1 MNITEHTCD
10 VLVIGSGGAG
20 CKCAIMAT
28 KNDQDVIMVSKGL
41 TFKSGCTMLAE
52 GGYNAVFGYVDEAD
66 SMQLHI
72 LDTLKGGAFL
82 NDLHLVH
89 ELVVESPK
97 RLIELESYGSLFDR
111 QEDGRLNQR
120 AFGGQSCKRTCFKGD
135 QSGHE
140 MMLGLREEVIR
151 QDIKTHSEVMIT
163 KLLFDEA
170 HTKIV
175 GAMGISLADSSI
187 QIYHSKATVIAS
199 GGCGW
204 LYPVTSN
211 AVQKTGDGII
221 MAYEAGADMMDM
233 EMVQFHPT
241 GMVSPKS
248 RRGVLITEAV
258 RGEGGHLINTEG
270 KRFMINYDPREEL
283 ATRDIV
289 ARSIYTEIQE
299 GRGTEDGGVYLSVT
313 HLPEEQVQTKL
324 HTMVEQFKDVGVDI
338 INEPMIVA
346 PTAHHFMGG
355 IKIDGNCES
364 NIENLF
370 AAGEATSGVHGANRL
385 GGNALADTQVFGNIA
400 GIESAKR
407 AKNSDFE
414 NPDEKEI
421 RDEINR
427 IKDICSEG
435 QYNPEDIKKEIQD
448 VMWKYVAII
457 RDEEGLKQAEIELFA
472 LEEKSTDM
480 NVGNYKEFNTNL
492 VSALEVISM
501 IKLAKLIVK
510 SALLRK
516 ESRGAHYRMDYPEK
530 NDAEYLKSFVLNK
543 DGTVS
548 TVERGLFDD

>member
-1 MNITEHTCD
+1 MEYTEYTCD

-20 CKCAIMAT
+20 CKCSIVAS
-28 KNDQDVIMVSKGL
+28 KNGQDVIMVSKGL

-82 NDLHLVH
+82 NDLKLVH
-89 ELVVESPK
+89 DLVVESPK
-97 RLIELESYGSLFDR
+97 MLIELESYGCLFDR
-111 QEDGRLNQR
+111 QDDGRLNQR
-120 AFGGQSCKRTCFKGD
+120 AFGGQTCRRTCFKGD

-140 MMLGLREEVIR
+140 MMLGLKEEIIREGV
-151 QDIKTHSEVMIT
+151 KTHSEIMIT
-163 KLLFDEA
+163 KLLFDEN

-175 GAMGISLADSSI
+175 GAMGIRLADSSI
-187 QIYHSKATVIAS
+187 VVYHSKATVIAS

-211 AVQKTGDGII
+211 AVQKTGDGIVI
-221 MAYEAGADMMDM
+221 AYEAGADMMDM

-241 GMVSPKS
+241 GMVAPES

-270 KRFMINYDPREEL
+270 ERFMKNYDSREEL

-313 HLPEEQVQTKL
+313 HLPKEQVQTKL
-324 HTMVEQFKDVGVDI
+324 RTMVHQFKDVGVDI
-338 INEPMIVA
+338 LNEPMVVA

-355 IKIDGNCES
+355 IRISRTCES

-400 GIESAKR
+400 GIESSKR
-407 AKNSDFE
+407 AKETELE
-414 NPDEKEI
+414 NPDEEEI
-421 RDEINR
+421 NSEINR
-427 IKDICSEG
+427 INTLWTKG
-435 QYNPEDIKKEIQD
+435 TYNPEDIKIEIREI
-448 VMWKYVAII
+448 MWKYVAIV
-457 RDEEGLKQAEIELFA
+457 RDEKGLKQAQTELTN
-472 LEEKSTDM
+472 LEEKAKDM
-480 NVGNYKEFNTNL
+480 NVQDYKEYNNDL
-492 VSALEVISM
+492 INALEVISM

-516 ESRGAHYRMDYPEK
+516 ESRGAHYRIDYPEK

-543 DGTVS
+543 NGDVT
-548 TVERGLFDD
+548 TIQRGLFDD